1 MVELISTLA
10 LVTKE
15 LRVKEGKGGEIVL
28 ANVLPHSVR
37 CDIDKLRSLLG
48 SKAEDK
54 DINLPVRD
62 ALQRLDLLTQDE
74 LGNVTAQALDVVS
87 GK

>member
-48 SKAEDK
+48 
-54 DINLPVRD
+54 
-62 ALQRLDLLTQDE
+62 QGGT
-74 LGNVTAQALDVVS
+74 
-87 GK
+87 